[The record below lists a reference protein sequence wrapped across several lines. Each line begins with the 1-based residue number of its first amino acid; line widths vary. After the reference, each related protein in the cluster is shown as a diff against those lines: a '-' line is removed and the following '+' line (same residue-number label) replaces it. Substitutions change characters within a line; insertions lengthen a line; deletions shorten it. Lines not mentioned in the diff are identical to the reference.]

1 MDNGGL
7 QIIKNHDFVIHK
19 EGGIKDKSKKT
30 HFIRFGIFVLIILSL
45 FGGIFFVKDK
55 FQSIKGT
62 EDNLNLQRQKLIEE
76 RLAMENAFKSESDKL
91 LKLQLEY
98 ENKNKELTDTLDSLK
113 VKEETLNSE
122 LLKVEELKG
131 LLVKQLVDIYDLNI
145 SREYS
150 SDENQIDSSLD
161 GGVSEDDG
169 IVSSMQSSIM
179 GGISDS
185 ENVQS
190 ESERI
195 LSIANADWF
204 IKLDSLGDFNH

>member
-19 EGGIKDKSKKT
+19 EGGIKYTGKKT
-30 HFIRFGIFVLIILSL
+30 YFMRFGVFILIILSL
-45 FGGIFFVKDK
+45 FAGIFFVKDK
-55 FQSIKGT
+55 FQSIESTK
-62 EDNLNLQRQKLIEE
+62 DNLNLQRQKLIEE
-76 RLAMENAFKSESDKL
+76 RLAVENAFKSESDKL
-91 LKLQLEY
+91 SRLQLEY
-98 ENKNKELTDTLDSLK
+98 ENKNKELTDMLDSLK
-113 VKEETLNSE
+113 TKEETLNSE

-150 SDENQIDSSLD
+150 SDENQIDSSLNS
-161 GGVSEDDG
+161 GSSDDNG
-169 IVSSMQSSIM
+169 IVSSTQSGIV

-185 ENVQS
+185 ENVQG
-190 ESERI
+190 EVERI

-204 IKLDSLGDFNH
+204 IKLDSLGEFDY